1 MSIVF
6 QNKCRKTGAK
16 YFGEGRMTKR
26 SGVTVDSSAVL
37 KKLLCPLLVVVFSFV
52 LLFGFGKTSV
62 VEGQNTAKASG
73 ALLHKAQAADK
84 VRIIVKLNASF
95 QPEGRLSGAQAV
107 ASQQSRIS
115 GMQNQ
120 LHQALA
126 KHHVQGVKKFK
137 HIPYTAMEVD
147 ATALSAL
154 LANPLVASIE
164 EDVPVPPMLTESV
177 PLIKADQAWNAGYTG
192 AGWTVAI
199 IDTGVDKTHSF
210 IGADKVVAEACF
222 STTDSGVKTVCP
234 NGLDSQIGS
243 GAGINCGGQY
253 GTGINGCQHGTH
265 VAGIAAGKSETINGV
280 AKDAKIIAIQVFSR
294 FTGEECTS
302 KGYPEP
308 CALSFTSDQILA
320 LEHVYSLRNTYQIA
334 AVNMSLGGGK
344 YTSSCDSSES
354 ARKAAIDNLRSAGIA
369 TIISS
374 GNEGYTDGIAAP
386 ACISTAV
393 SVGATSKSDVEDYYS
408 NYHPAMLSLFAP
420 GSSIRSSIPGE
431 AWDAWDGTSMAAP
444 HVTGA
449 WAILKQIWP
458 SASVADLLLTFQST
472 GATVT
477 TKAGDLAGGAIKRI
491 DVKAALDNTFRPPS
505 ALSGVVLSAN
515 AVALTWTNNAASV
528 TGFKIE
534 RKTGES
540 GAYGQIATTGA
551 GVTAYTDSSLS
562 EGVFY
567 AYRVRAY
574 NAAGNSSYS
583 NEAGVTTLLA
593 APSGL
598 SALFASM
605 TQFNLNWKD
614 NSSHEQGFKIE
625 RKTGANGAYSQ
636 IGTTAAGITTYEDK
650 NLTSGVTYYYR
661 VRAYNAAGDSDYS
674 NEAKSSYFFNVD
686 TGGSSGCF
694 VATAAFGSPLA
705 GQVAILRQFRDRHLL
720 TNHLGRKFVDWYY
733 RNGPAAANYIADKP
747 VAKAAVR
754 AALYPLIGLS
764 ALLISGYLPFAAAGL
779 GLLLLTLIF
788 FRFRAKKSNEG
799 HSLRD

>member
-1 MSIVF
+1 
-6 QNKCRKTGAK
+6 
-16 YFGEGRMTKR
+16 MTKR
-26 SGVTVDSSAVL
+26 SGVTVDSSAVI
-37 KKLLCPLLVVVFSFV
+37 KKWLCPLLVIVFAFVV
-52 LLFGFGKTSV
+52 LFGLGRTSV

-73 ALLHKAQAADK
+73 ALLNKAQTADN
-84 VRIIVKLNASF
+84 VRVIVKLNASF
-95 QPEGRLSGAQAV
+95 QPESRLSGAQAV

-115 GMQNQ
+115 GMQNK
-120 LHQALA
+120 LHQALSG
-126 KHHVQGVKKFK
+126 HQVRGIKKFK
-137 HIPYTAMEVD
+137 YIPYTAMEVD
-147 ATALSAL
+147 AAALSAL

-164 EDVPVPPMLTESV
+164 EDVAVGPTLTDSV
-177 PLIKADQAWNAGYTG
+177 PLIKADQAWTAGYTG
-192 AGWTVAI
+192 AGWAVAI

-210 IGADKVVAEACF
+210 IGADKVIAEACF
-222 STTDSGVKTVCP
+222 STTDSDVTTVCP
-234 NGLDSQIGS
+234 NGSDSQIGS

-253 GTGINGCQHGTH
+253 GTAIDGCQHGTH

-294 FTGEECTS
+294 FTGTECTS
-302 KGYPEP
+302 NGYADP
-308 CALSFTSDQILA
+308 CALSYTSDQILA
-320 LEHVYSLRNTYQIA
+320 LEHVYSLRNTYKIA

-344 YTSSCDSSES
+344 YTSSCDNDP
-354 ARKAAIDNLRSAGIA
+354 RKAAIDNLRAAGIA

-374 GNEGYTDGIAAP
+374 GNEGYTDGMSAP

-393 SVGATSKSDVEDYYS
+393 SVGATSKSDVEASYS
-408 NYHPAMLSLFAP
+408 NYHPTMLSLFAP
-420 GSSIRSSIPGE
+420 GSSIKSSIPGE
-431 AWDAWDGTSMAAP
+431 GWDTWNGTSMAAP

-449 WAILKQIWP
+449 WAILKQIWQ

-472 GATVT
+472 GVTVT

-505 ALSGVVLSAN
+505 ALSGAVLSASSI
-515 AVALTWTNNAASV
+515 ALNWTNNAASV

-534 RKTGES
+534 RKTGAS
-540 GAYGQIATTGA
+540 GTYSQIGTTGA
-551 GVTAYTDSSLS
+551 QVTTYTDAGLS
-562 EGVFY
+562 EGELY
-567 AYRVRAY
+567 TYRVRAY
-574 NAAGNSSYS
+574 NAVGNSSYS
-583 NEAGVTTLLA
+583 NEAGATTLLA

-625 RKTGANGAYSQ
+625 RKTGTSGAYSQ
-636 IGTTAAGITTYEDK
+636 IGTTGAGVTTYEDK
-650 NLTSGVTYYYR
+650 TLTSGATYYYR
-661 VRAYNAAGDSDYS
+661 VRAYNADGDSGYS
-674 NEAKSSYFFNVD
+674 NEAKSSYFFDVG

-705 GQVAILRQFRDRHLL
+705 GQVEILRQFRDRHLL
-720 TNHLGRKFVDWYY
+720 TNHFGRKFVDWYY

-788 FRFRAKKSNEG
+788 FRFRPKKSNEG